1 MKYKLKYQTRGKVES
16 YIATATSHIGLFMGS
31 LYSEPELMPI
41 LQSISDNV
49 QEMAATTAKGLT
61 AQPECEIVDVGTYSL
76 IVRNTNG
83 REVLMVWFERVYDK
97 GQAPQSRKL

>member
-1 MKYKLKYQTRGKVES
+1 MRYKIKYQTRGKVES
-16 YIATATSHIGLFMGS
+16 YIAIATSHIGLFTGS

-49 QEMAATTAKGLT
+49 QEIATTAKGLT
-61 AQPECEIVDVGTYSL
+61 AQPECEIDDVGTYSL

-83 REVLMVWFERVYDK
+83 REVLMVWFERVYEK
-97 GQAPQSRKL
+97 GQGPQWRKL

>member
-1 MKYKLKYQTRGKVES
+1 MRYKLKYQTRGKVES

-61 AQPECEIVDVGTYSL
+61 AQPECEIDDVGTYSL

>member
-1 MKYKLKYQTRGKVES
+1 MRYKLKYQTRGKVES

-31 LYSEPELMPI
+31 LYYEPELMPI

-61 AQPECEIVDVGTYSL
+61 AQPECEIDDVAHSL

-83 REVLMVWFERVYDK
+83 REVLSVWFERVYDK

>member
-16 YIATATSHIGLFMGS
+16 YIATATFYIEAFLDG

-61 AQPECEIVDVGTYSL
+61 AQPECEIDDVGTYSL

-83 REVLMVWFERVYDK
+83 REVLSVWFERVYDK